1 MCPDQSKA
9 TEFGDFQTPI
19 GLAREVCALV
29 KAKGL
34 EPASVIEPTCGR
46 GAFVQ
51 AALEI
56 FPGLSK
62 LVASDLNE
70 QHIEKARA
78 MAAAVHS
85 QADVEIR
92 RCDFFRTD
100 WDAVVAGL
108 PEPILVL
115 GNPPWVTSA
124 ALGALGSANVPTKS
138 NVDKLRGIDALTG
151 SSNFDISE
159 WMLRRNVEWLSSKK
173 GMLAVLCKTAVARKL
188 LLFAWE
194 NGLPIKSASLYRLD
208 ATHYFGTSVK
218 GCLLTLEAGP
228 GGSSRDC
235 AEHEALSAAKPA
247 TVFGFRDE
255 RLIANVRAYEQWSQ
269 LGTDGLHGWRSGI
282 KHDCKKVFELQKE
295 GAQYRNG
302 LGELAELEA
311 DFVFPLLKSSDVA
324 AHREPHLWLLVPQR
338 SANENTGRLQDEAPG
353 VWRYL
358 VAHSE
363 LLNKRRSSI
372 YRNRP
377 RFSVFGI
384 GPYSFAP
391 WKVAISGLY
400 KKLGF
405 ARVAPFRGQS
415 VVLDDT
421 CYFFPCKSKSECDLL
436 WELVCSEPATEF
448 LSAFIFW
455 DAKRPVTARLLN
467 SLDLAALAQLLGKEG
482 DIVRALAERQ
492 VVRYS
497 EQGHQRLLVRE
508 ETAEYGSGSS
518 SG

>member
-1 MCPDQSKA
+1 MRSDQSKA

-19 GLAREVCALV
+19 GLARKVCELV
-29 KAKGL
+29 RAKGF
-34 EPASVIEPTCGR
+34 EPASVIEPTCGQ

-51 AALEI
+51 AALEV
-56 FPGLSK
+56 FPHLPK

-70 QHIEKARA
+70 QHIERARG
-78 MAAAVHS
+78 AADAVHS
-85 QADVEIR
+85 QANIEIR

-100 WDAVVAGL
+100 WDALVARL
-108 PEPILVL
+108 PKPILVL

-138 NVDKLRGIDALTG
+138 NADKLRGIDALTG

-159 WMLRRNVEWLSSKK
+159 WMLRRNVEWLSGKK
-173 GMLAVLCKTAVARKL
+173 GMLAVLCKTAVARKV
-188 LLFAWE
+188 LLFAWR
-194 NGLPIKSASLYRLD
+194 NGLPVESASLYRLD
-208 ATHYFGTSVK
+208 ATQYFGTSVEA
-218 GCLLTLEAGP
+218 CLLTLEAGSAR
-228 GGSSRDC
+228 SSRDC
-235 AEHEALSAAKPA
+235 AEYEALGVAEPA
-247 TVFGFRDE
+247 TVFGFRDG
-255 RLIANVRAYEQWSQ
+255 RLIANVPAYEQWSH
-269 LGTDGLHGWRSGI
+269 LRADGLRGWRSGI
-282 KHDCKKVFELQKE
+282 KHDCKRVFELQKV
-295 GAQYRNG
+295 GGQYRNG
-302 LGELAELEA
+302 LGGLAGLEA
-311 DFVFPLLKSSDVA
+311 DFVLPLLKSSDVA
-324 AHREPHLWLLVPQR
+324 ANREPHSWLLVPQR
-338 SANENTGRLQDEAPG
+338 SVNEDTGRLRDQAPG

-363 LLNKRRSSI
+363 LLDRRRSSV

-377 RFSVFGI
+377 RFSVFGV

-391 WKVAISGLY
+391 WKVATSGLH

-405 ARVAPFRGQS
+405 ARVGPFGGQP

-436 WELVCSEPATEF
+436 WELVSSEPAIGF
-448 LSAFIFW
+448 LTAFIFW
-455 DAKRPVTARLLN
+455 DAKRPVTAGLLN

-482 DIVRALAERQ
+482 DIARVLAERQ

-497 EQGHQRLLVRE
+497 EQSHQGLLVRE
-508 ETAEYGSGSS
+508 QTTEYGLDAS